1 MKQNIKFLL
10 CVILSAFVATGALAG
25 NPEKKDKKGGWQE
38 KVKAE
43 KIAFLT
49 SELDLSVSEAEAFWP
64 VYNAMENDKQELMD
78 KKFTIFKE
86 LKKAIAENKSEEEI
100 TNLTRQYVE
109 ILSKLKDVDVK
120 YLDKFGQVLPAAKVA
135 KIYLSEEK
143 FRSRQINNLKRGEA
157 PQQKPEGQRPE
168 KKGRR
173 DRSKETDE

>member
-1 MKQNIKFLL
+1 MKKNIKLFL
-10 CVILSAFVATGALAG
+10 CIALSAIVATSAFAG
-25 NPEKKDKKGGWQE
+25 NQEKKGKKEGWQE

-49 SELDLSVSEAEAFWP
+49 SELDLTVAEAEAFWP
-64 VYNAMENDKQELMD
+64 VYNAMEKEKQELMES
-78 KKFTIFKE
+78 KFKTFQE
-86 LKKAIAENKSEEEI
+86 LNKAIAEEKSEEEI